1 MSSDKSQYRHFYY
14 KRKHHEIEYNICE
27 VLLVYVSGFFVVY
40 IFGFLL
46 RRSLEVANTAETFE
60 EVLHRS
66 PGFGNPSLVEYLA
79 EKLGISESNPPSL
92 LRSLQ
97 M

>member
-1 MSSDKSQYRHFYY
+1 M
-14 KRKHHEIEYNICE
+14 
-27 VLLVYVSGFFVVY
+27 
-40 IFGFLL
+40 
-46 RRSLEVANTAETFE
+46 EVANTGETFE

-66 PGFGNPSLVEYLA
+66 PGFANPSIVEYLA
-79 EKLGISESNPPSL
+79 EKLGLSESNPPSL

>member
-1 MSSDKSQYRHFYY
+1 MKCQNGHTSPEHN
-14 KRKHHEIEYNICE
+14 IEYSIHPW
-27 VLLVYVSGFFVVY
+27 GFCYTGAF
-40 IFGFLL
+40 L
-46 RRSLEVANTAETFE
+46 RRSLEVAKTGETFE

-66 PGFGNPSLVEYLA
+66 PGFANPSLIEYLT

-92 LRSLQ
+92 MRSLQ